1 MEKEFFPMSNSS
13 SREEETHES
22 VECDRGK
29 NKTHSRVQENHFM
42 FNIGKERS
50 DYSFS
55 RGEFVTVD
63 IFFLFFS
70 SQAGDFINGEIA
82 VKF

>member
-42 FNIGKERS
+42 LNIGKERS

-55 RGEFVTVD
+55 RGEFVTVVKVSG
-63 IFFLFFS
+63 FFVFLKPSGQFF
-70 SQAGDFINGEIA
+70 
-82 VKF
+82 KW

>member
-1 MEKEFFPMSNSS
+1 MEKEFFPMSS

-55 RGEFVTVD
+55 RGEFVTVVKKSVD
-63 IFFLFFS
+63 FFCF
-70 SQAGDFINGEIA
+70 SQAKRAILLM
-82 VKF
+82 VKLQ